1 VAIELSDELI
11 QLQRAAN
18 AARERATAG
27 TYSSEAWQPWL
38 DAVEKVQAAFVGHA
52 AATGQD
58 RYQVE
63 MATKLAARQP
73 VDEA

>member
-1 VAIELSDELI
+1 MAIELSGELV

-18 AARERATAG
+18 AAREKATAG
-27 TYSSEAWQPWL
+27 PYSSEAWQPWL
-38 DAVEKVQAAFVGHA
+38 DAVEAVQAAFVEYA

-73 VDEA
+73 TEG

>member
-27 TYSSEAWQPWL
+27 PYTSEAWRPWL
-38 DAVEKVQAAFVGHA
+38 DAVEKVQAAVVEYA
-52 AATGQD
+52 ATTGQD
-58 RYQVE
+58 RYEVE
-63 MATKLAARQP
+63 MAVKRAAR
-73 VDEA
+73 EAVEA